1 MFQKRE
7 ISVTWGLQGK
17 LPGGGATMCMGGGIA
32 STVMSEG
39 QRTTKHGRCDK
50 GRPTKA
56 KNMLDFSE
64 NNICLHRLGR
74 IIAAFGSQ
82 AFELEFDAVIN

>member
-1 MFQKRE
+1 MVD
-7 ISVTWGLQGK
+7 VT
-17 LPGGGATMCMGGGIA
+17 
-32 STVMSEG
+32 
-39 QRTTKHGRCDK
+39 K
-50 GRPTKA
+50 GDLTKA

-74 IIAAFGSQ
+74 MIAAFGSQ